1 MENSLS
7 CVHNRH
13 YRLHPSQR
21 FGLSHFHAVTDGVW
35 MDTRAFLRRVLNE
48 RACGKT
54 APAIPID
61 NTLFTTLLDFVDQMQ
76 WAYRYPRRDSDLQ
89 IQTSI

>member
-1 MENSLS
+1 MEKSLS

-35 MDTRAFLRRVLNE
+35 METRAFLRQVLNR
-48 RACGKT
+48 RACGEIS
-54 APAIPID
+54 PNVPVD
-61 NTLFTTLLDFVDQMQ
+61 HELFATLLDFVSQMS
-76 WAYRYPRRDSDLQ
+76 WSYRSPRRDSQLSVQ
-89 IQTSI
+89 S